1 MQALHRCTGNCG
13 DWRIWARNDAYSSS
27 GLVPEGLRILLP
39 PANPRAGGWTMMN
52 SLAIWI
58 PTDPWVRH
66 VHKFYQVLSAYPI
79 FFHEVPMFHHGSINL
94 IWTSIKSYPQ
104 KKGWTPQDEVLSC
117 YGPSN
122 RGRMCSGPLP
132 SFSNWCRASRSSCW
146 EPRVRPARTGE
157 WKLLERCRGAGHG
170 NGWIDRR
177 QWKWRCFCYVISYI
191 IWII

>member
-1 MQALHRCTGNCG
+1 MNYDELVGHLDSNRSMGQTCSQVLSGSIRLPDFFPWSPHV
-13 DWRIWARNDAYSSS
+13 SSWFYQ
-27 GLVPEGLRILLP
+27 LNL
-39 PANPRAGGWTMMN
+39 N
-52 SLAIWI
+52 
-58 PTDPWVRH
+58 
-66 VHKFYQVLSAYPI
+66 FYQVLS
-79 FFHEVPMFHHGSINL
+79 S
-94 IWTSIKSYPQ
+94 

-132 SFSNWCRASRSSCW
+132 SFSNWCRASSSSCW

-157 WKLLERCRGAGHG
+157 WKLVERCRGAGHG